1 MNNEEK
7 ILEMLGQMQTDISGI
22 KSDQAAM
29 KADIAGIKTEQAAM
43 RADIAGIKTEQAAM
57 KADIAGIKT
66 RLDVEVMKQFKL
78 LAEGQQTILETLA
91 PKSRL
96 EALEDEMTFMKSVV
110 KSMSQRIADLEK
122 AQ

>member
-29 KADIAGIKTEQAAM
+29 KADIADIKT
-43 RADIAGIKTEQAAM
+43 DQAAM

-78 LAEGQQTILETLA
+78 LAEGQKDILDALT
-91 PKSRL
+91 PKSEFEKLRS
-96 EALEDEMTFMKSVV
+96 EMDVLKLAVRTL
-110 KSMSQRIADLEK
+110 SQDLAELKK

>member
-22 KSDQAAM
+22 KSD
-29 KADIAGIKTEQAAM
+29 
-43 RADIAGIKTEQAAM
+43 QAAM

>member
-7 ILEMLGQMQTDISGI
+7 ILEMLGQMQADISGI

-29 KADIAGIKTEQAAM
+29 KADIADIKTEQAAM

>member
-1 MNNEEK
+1 MLEEK
-7 ILEMLGQMQTDISGI
+7 DLQAIAQLMDQKLRPIQDDLSDI
-22 KSDQAAM
+22 
-29 KADIAGIKTEQAAM
+29 KAEQ
-43 RADIAGIKTEQAAM
+43 KAM

-91 PKSRL
+91 PKSRV
-96 EALEDEMTFMKSVV
+96 EVLEDEMAFIKSVV
-110 KSMSQRIADLEK
+110 KSMSQRIAELEK

>member
-7 ILEMLGQMQTDISGI
+7 ILEMLGQMQADIAGMKTDISGI

-29 KADIAGIKTEQAAM
+29 KAD
-43 RADIAGIKTEQAAM
+43 QAAM

>member
-7 ILEMLGQMQTDISGI
+7 ILEMLGQMQADISGI

-29 KADIAGIKTEQAAM
+29 KADIAGIKTEQSAM
-43 RADIAGIKTEQAAM
+43 KADQAAM

-66 RLDVEVMKQFKL
+66 RLDVEVTQRFNL
-78 LAEGQQTILETLA
+78 LAEGQKDILDALT
-91 PKSRL
+91 PKSEFEKLRS
-96 EALEDEMTFMKSVV
+96 EMDVLKLAVCTL
-110 KSMSQRIADLEK
+110 SQDLAELKK

>member
-7 ILEMLGQMQTDISGI
+7 ILEMLGQMQADISGI

-29 KADIAGIKTEQAAM
+29 KADQATM
-43 RADIAGIKTEQAAM
+43 KADIADIKTEQAAM
-57 KADIAGIKT
+57 KADIAGNKT